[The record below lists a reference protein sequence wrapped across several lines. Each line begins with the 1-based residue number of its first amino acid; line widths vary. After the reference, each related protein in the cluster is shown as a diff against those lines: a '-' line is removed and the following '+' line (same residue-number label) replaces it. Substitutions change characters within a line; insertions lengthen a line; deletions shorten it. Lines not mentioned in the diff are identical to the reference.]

1 MRRLVMRR
9 CIGVFVALWMAAIT
23 SMGATAA
30 FAQEGKGIQAG
41 PPGDSLLEARTREV
55 ASQLRC
61 PVCQGNSIQDSPSE
75 LAQEMKGLVREQL
88 QSGKTP
94 DEVKRYFIDKYGE
107 WILLEPKASG
117 FNLLVYLL
125 PILAIGGG
133 AIFVLRAVKKWTT
146 PADGSGTPAAGA

>member
-1 MRRLVMRR
+1 MRR
-9 CIGVFVALWMAAIT
+9 FFAALALAL
-23 SMGATAA
+23 SLGAS
-30 FAQEGKGIQAG
+30 AQAQSGKGILAG
-41 PPGDSLLEARTREV
+41 PPGDSLLEATTREV

-125 PILAIGGG
+125 PILAVGGG
-133 AIFVLRAVKKWTT
+133 VILVLRAVKKWTSPQET
-146 PADGSGTPAAGA
+146 PNGAG